1 MKTLSLCLLIALAL
15 CWGCGDPPNS
25 VMEMVLPDKDMPAEE
40 PPAVTMADVKTT
52 PAEAVTAAEQPP
64 ETPPVTIN
72 DTAEPPGKDVMMPL
86 FEIEAIFAT
95 VGEVHSPIPDD
106 VYEDLWGHWTLAGLS
121 TPRSYYTQF
130 IDAGGIAIVGGDT
143 IPNGVFQEARHIV
156 LVMTAKLPELRK
168 ALSRKTKTSVRGR
181 DIPFRVV
188 IREGLYESYPGEV
201 DPDPEASLRRVLEAI
216 PERSKGGTISGTGQ
230 FYAYPLCVVDGG
242 TRPDGS
248 LSLGSLVHEFAHAI
262 HGAFIDQPHLLPDIQ
277 FTERLGNTWERQME
291 HFRKREEEGL
301 PLNKN
306 FVAPYA
312 VCWGKNTYGNV
323 NVWEHWAYFVDK
335 EWFAR
340 HGLNSPEYLA
350 KYPPPEYG
358 SRREN
363 CGELVDL
370 ASDVFPAFPLH
381 MAKNQ
386 IDYTRF

>member
-1 MKTLSLCLLIALAL
+1 MKTFFNRPHVFFVILLLC
-15 CWGCGDPPNS
+15 CWGCGDPPTS
-25 VMEMVLPDKDMPAEE
+25 VMELVLPDS
-40 PPAVTMADVKTT
+40 
-52 PAEAVTAAEQPP
+52 
-64 ETPPVTIN
+64 N
-72 DTAEPPGKDVMMPL
+72 DTAEPPGENAIPVTEAVAEEMPPSADAMGL

-95 VGEVHSPIPDD
+95 EGEVHSPIPDD

-143 IPNGVFQEARHIV
+143 IPNGAFQEARHIV
-156 LVMTAKLPELRK
+156 LVMTAKLPALRE

-188 IREGLYESYPGEV
+188 IREELYGIPGKP

-216 PERSKGGTISGTGQ
+216 PEHSKGGMISGTGQ
-230 FYAYPLCVVDGG
+230 FYAYPLCVVPGG
-242 TRPDGS
+242 TWVEDGS
-248 LSLGSLVHEFAHAI
+248 RWAGQPSLGNLVHEFAHAI

-277 FTERLGNTWERQME
+277 FTERLGITWERQLE

-306 FVAPYA
+306 FVPPYA
-312 VCWGKNTYGNV
+312 VCWGKNNYGNV
-323 NVWEHWAYFVDK
+323 NVWEHWAVFVEK
-335 EWFAR
+335 EWFDGM
-340 HGLNSPEYLA
+340 HEPERLA

-358 SRREN
+358 GRREN
-363 CGELVDL
+363 CGEIVDL

-386 IDYTRF
+386 IDYSRF

>member
-1 MKTLSLCLLIALAL
+1 MKPCLNRIHVSCVILLLLC
-15 CWGCGDPPNS
+15 CWGCGDTPIS
-25 VMEMVLPDKDMPAEE
+25 VMELVLPDS
-40 PPAVTMADVKTT
+40 
-52 PAEAVTAAEQPP
+52 
-64 ETPPVTIN
+64 N
-72 DTAEPPGKDVMMPL
+72 DTAEPPGKDVTMPL

-121 TPRSYYTQF
+121 TPRSYYTKF

-143 IPNGVFQEARHIV
+143 IPNGAFQEARHIV
-156 LVMTAKLPELRK
+156 LVMTAKLPALRE

-188 IREGLYESYPGEV
+188 IREELYGIPGKP

-216 PERSKGGTISGTGQ
+216 PEHSKGGTISGTGQ
-230 FYAYPLCVVDGG
+230 YYAYPLCVVAGG
-242 TRPDGS
+242 TWPEDGS
-248 LSLGSLVHEFAHAI
+248 PWAGKPSSGALIHEFAHAI

-301 PLNKN
+301 PVENNLGP
-306 FVAPYA
+306 PYA
-312 VCWGKNTYGNV
+312 VCRPKAAYNYV
-323 NVWEHWAYFVDK
+323 DPWEYWAVFVDK
-335 EWFAR
+335 RWFDGM
-340 HGLNSPEYLA
+340 HEPDFLA

-358 SRREN
+358 VLREN
-363 CGELVDL
+363 CGGIVDL

-381 MAKNQ
+381 MVKNQ
-386 IDYTRF
+386 TDYTRF